1 MKCSLSNKHQII
13 KGEYIFYYTPGGMR
27 HEFLAE
33 ASQIGHQMGLP
44 VIYENCYPTNE
55 MSRYDNIKSY
65 PAVGPIEFL
74 NLIKNATFVCGASFH
89 LMVFSLIFGKKF
101 CCMNGDVDSR
111 MENLMR
117 LAGTEDNV
125 WSIVDKSKNNI
136 SDKIVDY
143 QNHFE
148 EMREKSILFLKSNL

>member
-13 KGEYIFYYTPGGMR
+13 KGEYIFYYTPGCMR

-89 LMVFSLIFGKKF
+89 LMVFSLIFGKMF

-117 LAGTEDNV
+117 LAGAEDHV
-125 WSIVDKSKNNI
+125 WSIVDKSKNII

-143 QNHFE
+143 QNLFE